1 MCALRTLPGR
11 EPDIDARSIA
21 SVNISFGLVS
31 IPVKLYSATESSGG
45 ISFNLLHEKCG
56 SRVQQ
61 QYICAKEGVVVE
73 RSEMVKGYEFAKGQ
87 YVQFTAEEIKSL
99 EAVGSASIDISDFV
113 PLDSIDPIY
122 FDRSYYLAPDKG
134 GAKPYSLLIQALT
147 ASKLSAVGHY
157 AARGKQ
163 YVVSL
168 RPAGDVLVMQQLHY
182 QAEVR
187 LASQFEFPP
196 VAVGAK
202 ELQLA
207 KQLIDQQTSDAFDP
221 AAYTDEVKARLEK
234 EIEKKVAGEEISVS
248 DTPRPSG
255 TNVIDL
261 MDTLRASLKAGKKPT
276 TRKAPKRA
284 TAATPARKSRKS

>member
-1 MCALRTLPGR
+1 MP
-11 EPDIDARSIA
+11 ARSIA
-21 SVNISFGLVS
+21 SINISFGLVS
-31 IPVKLYSATESSGG
+31 IPVNLYSATESSSG
-45 ISFNLLHEKCG
+45 IHFNLLHATCG

-61 QYICAKEGVVVE
+61 QYVCAKEGVVVE

-87 YVQFTAEEIKSL
+87 YVQFTPEEIKAL

-113 PLDSIDPIY
+113 PLESIDPIF
-122 FDRSYYLAPDKG
+122 FDKSYYLAPDKG
-134 GAKPYSLLIQALT
+134 GAKPYALLVQALT

-168 RPAGDVLVMQQLHY
+168 RPAGDVLIMQQLHF
-182 QAEVR
+182 QDEVR
-187 LASQFEFPP
+187 PASEFEVPP
-196 VAVGAK
+196 VKVGAK

-207 KQLIDQQTSDAFDP
+207 KQLIDQQTIAAFDP
-221 AAYTDEVKARLEK
+221 AAYTDDVKARLEK
-234 EIEKKVAGEEISVS
+234 AIEKKVAGEEISVS

-261 MDTLRASLKAGKKPT
+261 METLRASLKAVDGKGKTKPAAA
-276 TRKAPKRA
+276 RKPPKRA
-284 TAATPARKSRKS
+284 TTATPARKTGKG